1 MMACVWAISSW
12 GLGTRGTRGGRIVA
26 VPVDCN
32 RNHILSNSISMPY
45 YQLITYYHKLDQ
57 RTLLQHYY
65 TLLQHEF
72 ITTYYS
78 LIT

>member
-32 RNHILSNSISMPY
+32 RNHILSKLNQHALLPTDYILSQTRSAYP
-45 YQLITYYHKLDQ
+45 ITA
-57 RTLLQHYY
+57 LLYPI
-65 TLLQHEF
+65 TALLYP
-72 ITTYYS
+72 ITA
-78 LIT
+78 

>member
-1 MMACVWAISSW
+1 
-12 GLGTRGTRGGRIVA
+12 
-26 VPVDCN
+26 
-32 RNHILSNSISMPY
+32 MPY
-45 YQLITYYHKLDQ
+45 YQLISYYHKLDQ
-57 RTLLQHYY
+57 RTLLQHYYTLLQHYY